1 MPKSLFEKIWDEHVV
16 RDLGGGWA
24 LLHIDRHLLH
34 DLSGPPALAT
44 LAKRGL
50 SVRNP
55 ELVFAT
61 PDHAVSSAP
70 SRTAQTFELGDYA
83 LEALRYRPDGSRN
96 PDCVLNEP
104 RFRTAPIILA
114 GRNFGC
120 GSSREGA
127 VTALMAMG
135 VRSVIAPSFGDIFYG
150 NCIQNGLLPVVLP
163 EVDVDRLA
171 ALSRSG
177 DVIVDLERCIVTTPE
192 NEAIAF
198 AIDPLRREM
207 LLEGLDEIGLTLKSS
222 DTIAAWQTDDRAR
235 RPWVWNVEER
245 AR

>member
-1 MPKSLFEKIWDEHVV
+1 
-16 RDLGGGWA
+16 
-24 LLHIDRHLLH
+24 
-34 DLSGPPALAT
+34 
-44 LAKRGL
+44 
-50 SVRNP
+50 
-55 ELVFAT
+55 
-61 PDHAVSSAP
+61 
-70 SRTAQTFELGDYA
+70 
-83 LEALRYRPDGSRN
+83 
-96 PDCVLNEP
+96 
-104 RFRTAPIILA
+104 
-114 GRNFGC
+114 
-120 GSSREGA
+120 
-127 VTALMAMG
+127 
-135 VRSVIAPSFGDIFYG
+135 
-150 NCIQNGLLPVVLP
+150 LPVVLP